1 MSAPNIV
8 NVATITGK
16 LGYAALG
23 DTNLTSLILNPASSS
38 KVFKINV
45 VTAAN
50 VDGVDSVDVDLSYH
64 PSTTTAVGSIVSSQ
78 GFHLVSTV
86 SVPADATLVV
96 ISKDTSI
103 YMEEGSVLAARCNAA
118 NRAEFIISYEEI
130 S

>member
-16 LGYAALG
+16 IATAALA
-23 DTNLTSLILNPASSS
+23 DTNLISLVLNPASSG

-50 VDGVDSVDVDLSYH
+50 VDPLLSVDVDVSYH

-86 SVPADATLVV
+86 SVPSDSTL
-96 ISKDTSI
+96 IILSKDTSI
-103 YMEEGSVLAARCNAA
+103 YMEEGTVLAARCDVA